1 MEYFDAEKAAEAG
14 LSYSPMK
21 QVIRYKAEDDMSGG
35 TGGLPYN
42 ESNDEGITIGGI
54 NLLMVTDKNY
64 KEVLQIGFVKLIS
77 VSRTSAADANGTM
90 TIDFYFEKK

>member
-1 MEYFDAEKAAEAG
+1 
-14 LSYSPMK
+14 
-21 QVIRYKAEDDMSGG
+21 
-35 TGGLPYN
+35 
-42 ESNDEGITIGGI
+42 
-54 NLLMVTDKNY
+54 MVTDKNY